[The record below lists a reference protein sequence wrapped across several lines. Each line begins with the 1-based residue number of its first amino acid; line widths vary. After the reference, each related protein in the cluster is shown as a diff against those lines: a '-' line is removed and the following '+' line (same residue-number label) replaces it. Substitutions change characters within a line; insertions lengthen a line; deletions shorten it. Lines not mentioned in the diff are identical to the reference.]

1 MRSRTRDVSRG
12 KRFSFRKCLGSL
24 ATNKKWEITSA
35 LSTLFQDFTNDC
47 GSAGNCIGIF
57 KLKTTK
63 MELVCKFSVR
73 NTQTSSMHHLSV
85 LKKRIARFIIFGD
98 TCKLGGFQIIRK
110 LSGPGKE
117 ATIRFPHPFR
127 QVILENMNRVL
138 GCYIKNTWYSISYG
152 RLITIPREL
161 WGDYLIL
168 RVRVFPVFC
177 DLKSNMTS
185 QLCHFAAASTV
196 SEVGY
201 SYEAIF
207 LLTMLFAILSAFD
220 YAIYYGQYVL

>member
-1 MRSRTRDVSRG
+1 MRLRTRDVSRG

-35 LSTLFQDFTNDC
+35 LSTLFQDFTNDS

-63 MELVCKFSVR
+63 MELVNKFSVR
-73 NTQTSSMHHLSV
+73 NTQSIINAPFKC
-85 LKKRIARFIIFGD
+85 LKETNRKIPIIFGD

-152 RLITIPREL
+152 RLITIPRAL

-177 DLKSNMTS
+177 DLKSNMDEPT
-185 QLCHFAAASTV
+185 
-196 SEVGY
+196 
-201 SYEAIF
+201 
-207 LLTMLFAILSAFD
+207 LSFCCS
-220 YAIYYGQYVL
+220 INGV